1 MSCTPCT
8 PPQDE
13 FPIFCDPNP
22 ATDVG
27 QRLLV
32 EDEAFCTK
40 ALVSPQTGS
49 TLVWEDGIK
58 WKETVPPEVPFDET
72 TPFLA
77 EGTTEPR
84 NLTTRMA
91 DVVNVRD
98 FGALGDGTT
107 NDIAAFV
114 DAADTGK
121 QVLVPDGTYT
131 ITVSNQ
137 TQADAIMA
145 MMSRLHLFCNTL
157 TVNFVAGTYTFAQ
170 RTEFLVTNG
179 NKLIINGATPTA
191 LTYSSLGTITSMG
204 AGDHSVTINVTD
216 ASSVNTNDF
225 ITFKPTDATTD
236 SVGVFGGI
244 WQVINKV
251 GNSITFKNTAQVA
264 SIVSATITG
273 GVTINKINTI
283 LYYNTNIGLYIRNQL
298 GAISSN
304 SSGFKNLA
312 IVSDRSGSSSGAGV
326 YLEYGASVNLS
337 GEFGIYNFSGS
348 GIYGLYQGL
357 LNATGVCVSNCGSSG
372 VYALNGSTF
381 QTVRMQSTGN
391 GNYGF
396 VSSVNSNI
404 SGSQSNGSGNT
415 SGYGSLANSAIICN
429 YAIAKYNTNY
439 GFTCRSNSFLDANRG
454 KADNNEYGI
463 HAFQGS
469 YVRGT
474 GATISSNTTYNYQEE
489 DGTCYID
496 GAVLPTKSRAEK
508 VHNFATISAQTVA
521 TTTISVPG
529 VSIGDV
535 VALGWNG
542 ADVAG
547 LVLTARASSTDTI
560 TIYAANITGGSI
572 TVGNRTYWVR
582 VFIK

>member
-1 MSCTPCT
+1 MSANIKASVDGTQAIIGVGGVDQMT
-8 PPQDE
+8 VSNAGVVTANS
-13 FPIFCDPNP
+13 FVGAISGNVSS
-22 ATDVG
+22 AT
-27 QRLLV
+27 
-32 EDEAFCTK
+32 
-40 ALVSPQTGS
+40 ALATGS
-49 TLVWEDGIK
+49 T
-58 WKETVPPEVPFDET
+58 TART
-72 TPFLA
+72 LA
-77 EGTTEPR
+77 NR
-84 NLTTRMA
+84 FA
-91 DVVNVRD
+91 DAANVKD
-98 FGALGDGTT
+98 FGAIGDGIV

-114 DAADTGK
+114 AASDTGK

-137 TQADAIMA
+137 TQATSIMA
-145 MMSRLHLFCNTL
+145 MMVRLHLFCNTL
-157 TVNFVAGTYTFAQ
+157 TVNFLAGTYTFPTQ
-170 RTEFLVTNG
+170 TDFLVTNG
-179 NKLIINGATPTA
+179 EKLIITGATPTD
-191 LTYSSLGTITSMG
+191 LTYSSLGTITSTG
-204 AGDHSVTINVTD
+204 VGDHSVTINVTD
-216 ASSVNTNDF
+216 ASSVNINDF
-225 ITFKPTDATTD
+225 ITFKPTDAITD

-244 WQVINKV
+244 WKVTNKV
-251 GNSITFKNTAQVA
+251 ANSLTFKNTAQVA

-273 GVTINKINTI
+273 GVTIKKINTI
-283 LYYNTNIGLYIRNQL
+283 LNYNASIGFYIRTQL
-298 GAISSN
+298 GAKASN
-304 SSGFKNLA
+304 TNGFKDLA
-312 IVSDRSGSSSGAGV
+312 IIGDNSGSSSGAGV

-337 GEFGIYNFSGS
+337 GEFGVNNFAGS
-348 GIYGLYQGL
+348 GIYGIYQGL

-396 VSSVNSNI
+396 VASVNSNI
-404 SGSQSNGSGNT
+404 AGSQSNGSGNN
-415 SGYGSLANSAIICN
+415 SGYGSLDNSAIICN
-429 YAIAKYNTNY
+429 YAIAKYNANY
-439 GFTCRSNSFLDANRG
+439 GFTCRSNSFIDANSG
-454 KADNNEYGI
+454 KAGNNLYGI

-469 YVRGT
+469 YVDGT

-489 DGTCYID
+489 DGTCYIN

-529 VSIGDV
+529 VDIGDV

-542 ADVAG
+542 ADVSG
-547 LVLTARASSTDTI
+547 LVLTARASATDTI